1 MSNEIGELSTDE
13 LESVSGGG
21 FAGIDALI
29 AVTQMKVDNAK
40 NNAMAGAQ
48 AQALFRHCASGS
60 HIPEVKLAL

>member
-1 MSNEIGELSTDE
+1 MSNEIRELSKDD

-29 AVTQMKVDNAK
+29 AVTQMKVDNA
-40 NNAMAGAQ
+40 NNDAMAGAH

-60 HIPEVKLAL
+60 HFPAGKLVV

>member
-1 MSNEIGELSTDE
+1 MSNEIRELSTDE
-13 LESVSGGG
+13 LESVSGG

-29 AVTQMKVDNAK
+29 AVTQMKVDNAN